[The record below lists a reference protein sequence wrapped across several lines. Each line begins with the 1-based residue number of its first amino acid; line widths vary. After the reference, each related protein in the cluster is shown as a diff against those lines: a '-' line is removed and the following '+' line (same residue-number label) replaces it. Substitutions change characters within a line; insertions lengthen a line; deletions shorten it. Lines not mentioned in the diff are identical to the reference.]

1 LDKSKNVYWLIE
13 LKDFSFTNPHQE
25 VKIKQKTIDL
35 VKKAVDSLCM
45 FLSSKHSYPFAKAKI
60 NPCMR
65 LSIPDDLTQFNFV
78 TIIHCDQSQKADIM
92 LINEQFRSR
101 FKPYAELFGIK
112 YYAVVEHSSATKFLP
127 NNMVQ

>member
-1 LDKSKNVYWLIE
+1 
-13 LKDFSFTNPHQE
+13 
-25 VKIKQKTIDL
+25 
-35 VKKAVDSLCM
+35 
-45 FLSSKHSYPFAKAKI
+45 
-60 NPCMR
+60 
-65 LSIPDDLTQFNFV
+65 
-78 TIIHCDQSQKADIM
+78 M

>member
-1 LDKSKNVYWLIE
+1 
-13 LKDFSFTNPHQE
+13 
-25 VKIKQKTIDL
+25 
-35 VKKAVDSLCM
+35 
-45 FLSSKHSYPFAKAKI
+45 
-60 NPCMR
+60 MR